1 MSYCPK
7 CGFEYKP
14 GINNCPDCGEK
25 LLAGLKLVEKDKTER
40 EKIVAE
46 TRLKLI
52 YVTGSLIYANI
63 LTESLDK
70 EQIPYLIKKKT
81 RVNVE
86 IFVKEEDYDKSL
98 EIKELLPGSI

>member
-14 GINNCPDCGEK
+14 GIETCPDCGEK
-25 LLAGLKLVEKDKTER
+25 LIAELKSVNEEENNR

-46 TRLKLI
+46 ARLKLL
-52 YVTGSLIYANI
+52 YVAGSLIYANI

-98 EIKELLPGSI
+98 EIKELLLGSI

>member
-14 GINNCPDCGEK
+14 GINTCPDCGER
-25 LLAGLKLVEKDKTER
+25 LVVEMKLVEKDKTER
-40 EKIVAE
+40 EKIVTE
-46 TRLKLI
+46 PRLKLL
-52 YVTGSLIYANI
+52 YATGSLIYANI

-98 EIKELLPGSI
+98 EIKELLLSSI